1 MGGFGGTY
9 RVMSMY
15 HMMTI
20 PRGIVGVWAVAMSV
34 YIICMWINELLG
46 DMIAVWGYDV
56 AKVGY

>member
-1 MGGFGGTY
+1 
-9 RVMSMY
+9 
-15 HMMTI
+15 MTI
-20 PRGIVGVWAVAMSV
+20 PRVIVGVWAVAMSI